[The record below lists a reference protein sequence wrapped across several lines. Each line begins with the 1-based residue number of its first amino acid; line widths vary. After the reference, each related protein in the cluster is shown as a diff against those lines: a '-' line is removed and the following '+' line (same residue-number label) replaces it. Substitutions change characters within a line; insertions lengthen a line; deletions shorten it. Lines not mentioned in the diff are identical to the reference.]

1 MSSTYQSNYG
11 VAPQVIVI
19 HAGLECGIIGRNYPG
34 MEMISFGPTIEHPH
48 SPDERVNIPS
58 VAKFYDFLLA
68 TLKAL

>member
-1 MSSTYQSNYG
+1 
-11 VAPQVIVI
+11 
-19 HAGLECGIIGRNYPG
+19 LECGIIGRNYPG